1 MEGVA
6 RQLVQL
12 AAGSEPMLFSLH
24 DLQDPSWGSLVEVPY
39 YFWAIE
45 HPAGRVLVD
54 CGAHPS
60 LISAPQRDAV
70 SRLAEIGVR
79 PADISH
85 VVLTHLHYDN
95 CCGLELFPD
104 ATVHVQAA
112 EMVFAE
118 LPPPYQASAY
128 MRPDWADV
136 RAWNEVNGEHDLFGD
151 GAIVMFPTPGHTPG
165 HQSVLVR
172 LPDRVAILVGDA
184 AFNPQRMA
192 ERRLPGYLWN
202 PDAVVASW
210 GELERRRDLYDA
222 ELMFSHYPLEDD

>member
-1 MEGVA
+1 MEGEA

-24 DLQDPSWGSLVEVPY
+24 DLQDPSWGSMVEVPY
-39 YFWAIE
+39 HFWAVE

-60 LISAPQRDAV
+60 LISPPQRDAV

-79 PADISH
+79 PADIGH

-95 CCGLELFPD
+95 CGGLGLFPD

-128 MRPDWADV
+128 MRPDWAGV
-136 RAWNEVNGEHDLFGD
+136 STWNEVSGEHDLFGD

-165 HQSVLVR
+165 HQSVMVR
-172 LPDRVAILVGDA
+172 LPGRVVILVGDA

-210 GELERRRDLYDA
+210 QELERRRDLYDA
-222 ELMFSHYPLEDD
+222 ELMFSHYPLADD